1 MVLVPPKT
9 CQCWLDSGSQ
19 ESEPKP
25 PSLRLQTGEH
35 WLEHGK
41 KEQAHNSQSSVI
53 FYCCFKSYIL
63 FCNLKKKYLF

>member
-1 MVLVPPKT
+1 MVIVPPKT
-9 CQCWLDSGSQ
+9 CQCWLDFGSQ

-41 KEQAHNSQSSVI
+41 KE
-53 FYCCFKSYIL
+53 
-63 FCNLKKKYLF
+63 